1 MIVSCPAC
9 RTRYR
14 YHEPVPDSGAQAVCS
29 SCEGLVPLV
38 AARQAYVVRAQV
50 VAVAAGVP
58 VGVPVGVAAGGG
70 MEEPGLVSGF
80 TTTAFDGVAAADVPV
95 TFPSDQGFDQPVE
108 LDSLPVQAVASQGR
122 PMGGFQ
128 VESASP
134 LDAQPEAAPRPAA
147 PTEKPDAAK
156 RSGAGRRVLQLLAIL
171 VLAAAGAAA
180 GEYATM
186 VGWLGPVTV
195 HSSVEPVRLGII
207 GGLLGVLIAWVG
219 IRWTTPKS

>member
-38 AARQAYVVRAQV
+38 AERQAYVVRAQV

-58 VGVPVGVAAGGG
+58 VGVPVGVAAGVG
-70 MEEPGLVSGF
+70 MEEPGRVSGF

-95 TFPSDQGFDQPVE
+95 TVPSDQRFEQPVE
-108 LDSLPVQAVASQGR
+108 LDSLPVQSVASQGR
-122 PMGGFQ
+122 PIDGFQ
-128 VESASP
+128 VEKDASP
-134 LDAQPEAAPRPAA
+134 LDAQPEAA
-147 PTEKPDAAK
+147 K
-156 RSGAGRRVLQLLAIL
+156 RSGAARRVLQLLAVL